1 MWNGSALPHDRQE
14 PHAEHIDSARIAASA
29 LAAYT
34 GNAPLLSDATYNYP
48 GSVHPSI
55 VATYQSQ
62 AMEALRRQQEQYGGH
77 RDMGYTYPSE
87 RTNPPVYPSHD
98 YGDAQP
104 TYRQSDDESNAY
116 NNSEQRPSYHAA
128 RGKPE
133 ALATALAQGSS
144 DEAEAIAMPVSEEP
158 DDVEASP
165 LNNIA
170 PKQKKTTKKKTA
182 KSPGTPSA
190 VPKKKPTLN
199 TGPSLDD
206 PVAPM
211 TDAEY
216 QNVKALMHQFCKV
229 PLLAEFSRPVALLH
243 PEASGSML
251 LASSMV

>member
-1 MWNGSALPHDRQE
+1 MWHGSAHPHDRQE
-14 PHAEHIDSARIAASA
+14 PHAAHSDPARIAASA

-48 GSVHPSI
+48 GTVHPSI

-87 RTNPPVYPSHD
+87 RTNLPVYPPHD
-98 YGDAQP
+98 YRNAQP
-104 TYRQSDDESNAY
+104 PYHQSDDESNTY
-116 NNSEQRPSYHAA
+116 DDNERRPSPPAA

-144 DEAEAIAMPVSEEP
+144 AEAEAIAMPISEEP
-158 DDVEASP
+158 DDDEPSQ
-165 LNNIA
+165 LHIA
-170 PKQKKTTKKKTA
+170 PKQKKATKKKAA
-182 KSPGTPSA
+182 KLPGTPSSL
-190 VPKKKPTLN
+190 PKKKAALN
-199 TGPSLDD
+199 TCPSLDD
-206 PVAPM
+206 PVAPI

-243 PEASGSML
+243 PEASGNVS
-251 LASSMV
+251 LASSMI